1 MGAILDLAL
10 ELSPTRVPFKG
21 LGQLV
26 SQGSK
31 AILGMDALGRCP
43 QSLDPSSARPVF
55 QISFLW
61 TAGETM
67 RIVGGEALLLSEH
80 WLHGA
85 QCSTLCSSSLGSQ
98 FVLLTCVRDEDG
110 LGGLPTQEE
119 STWSTAKSCFAL
131 VLLLP

>member
-21 LGQLV
+21 LGQSV

-55 QISFLW
+55 RISFLW
-61 TAGETM
+61 TVGETM
-67 RIVGGEALLLSEH
+67 RIVGGEDLLLSEH
-80 WLHGA
+80 WLRGA
-85 QCSTLCSSSLGSQ
+85 QCSTLGSQ
-98 FVLLTCVRDEDG
+98 FILLTCVRDEDG
-110 LGGLPTQEE
+110 LGGLPTQED